1 MTAPSSKA
9 LIHAMIYMVLGV
21 FCFSILDA
29 VTKKLTE
36 DYGTWQIIMLSRV
49 VTITA
54 MVISVGYQHRSVFA
68 FRTGFLRTHMMRSVL
83 VIATT
88 WTFFECL
95 RYIELADAIAI
106 AFAAPLFITAM
117 SGPILGEKV
126 GWRRW
131 SAVIIGFVGVVIAVE
146 PGRHGIG
153 VGAILALCA
162 ALTYAMGQIWLR
174 PLVGREKG
182 HNIIFYGTLF
192 SWLASM
198 WPALLEWQWP
208 TPMGWLLFLI
218 QGLCSTVAQIF
229 MIRAFRVGEAS
240 LLAPLEYTA
249 LVWAGLFGYIF
260 WDELPT
266 IQVIGG
272 AVLIIAASL
281 YIAHREAMKRKA

>member
-1 MTAPSSKA
+1 
-9 LIHAMIYMVLGV
+9 
-21 FCFSILDA
+21 
-29 VTKKLTE
+29 
-36 DYGTWQIIMLSRV
+36 
-49 VTITA
+49 
-54 MVISVGYQHRSVFA
+54 
-68 FRTGFLRTHMMRSVL
+68 
-83 VIATT
+83 
-88 WTFFECL
+88 
-95 RYIELADAIAI
+95 
-106 AFAAPLFITAM
+106 
-117 SGPILGEKV
+117 
-126 GWRRW
+126 
-131 SAVIIGFVGVVIAVE
+131 
-146 PGRHGIG
+146 
-153 VGAILALCA
+153 
-162 ALTYAMGQIWLR
+162 
-174 PLVGREKG
+174 
-182 HNIIFYGTLF
+182 
-192 SWLASM
+192 M